1 MGNDE
6 HGGGEVHV
14 EQLGHD
20 GRMLQ
25 YAVDESVDF
34 CSCEL
39 LDGQAD
45 GVWCESASLDFGLDG
60 ILLDVDAF
68 HGAVS
73 CIACSTGDAVG
84 KVYMGKG
91 LQPGFAPPCFAE
103 VS

>member
-1 MGNDE
+1 MGNVE

-45 GVWCESASLDFGLDG
+45 GVWFESASLDFGLDG
-60 ILLDVDAF
+60 GCGWKSL
-68 HGAVS
+68 
-73 CIACSTGDAVG
+73 
-84 KVYMGKG
+84 YRKG
-91 LQPGFAPPCFAE
+91 LAARLCPTMFCR
-103 VS
+103 SLLT